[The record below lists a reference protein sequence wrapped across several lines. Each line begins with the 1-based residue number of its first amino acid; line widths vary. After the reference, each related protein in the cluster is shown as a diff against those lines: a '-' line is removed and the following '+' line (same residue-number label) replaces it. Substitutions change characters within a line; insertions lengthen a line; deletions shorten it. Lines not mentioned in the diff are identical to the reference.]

1 MIIANDDIEFTGERF
16 VPGKALGQ
24 IEVEHLHRYQAVL
37 EIIRNKKVLDAA
49 CGTGYGSALM
59 SSVAQNVT
67 GIDIS
72 GDTISHNQKIY
83 ADIKNLE
90 FIEASIAELP
100 FPDKSF
106 DVIVSFETIEHV
118 NEELQNS
125 FLREIQR
132 CLKDDGILI
141 MSSPDK
147 RTYTDLTGLTNEF
160 HVKEFYYDEFLNFL
174 EKAFKYKKIYVQ
186 GEHELSGE
194 LITSYPYISEEKIK
208 ILNNPYLNNDKNLY
222 IIAVCSNKALS
233 DDISL
238 STLYPNVVSPRAF
251 LFSDGQYTD
260 KTMLIPEQF
269 TQKNGVVS
277 AYFNLKGKT
286 TEGKIRFDPM
296 ENFACQVKIIDI
308 DTDAND
314 VNITGLN
321 EREKIDNS
329 YIFVDTDPNMEIT
342 GDFSSA
348 TYIKLNY
355 HISILSVTQIM
366 NYLTND
372 LQEKET
378 QLNIKEERIGKLT
391 LDYNAVKCEAQHYKN
406 DLDAVTKQFIQTKNE
421 LTEQL
426 IQTQKQLTDY
436 HNTLLYKITMK
447 IKKIFN

>member
-1 MIIANDDIEFTGERF
+1 
-16 VPGKALGQ
+16 
-24 IEVEHLHRYQAVL
+24 
-37 EIIRNKKVLDAA
+37 
-49 CGTGYGSALM
+49 
-59 SSVAQNVT
+59 
-67 GIDIS
+67 
-72 GDTISHNQKIY
+72 
-83 ADIKNLE
+83 
-90 FIEASIAELP
+90 
-100 FPDKSF
+100 
-106 DVIVSFETIEHV
+106 
-118 NEELQNS
+118 
-125 FLREIQR
+125 
-132 CLKDDGILI
+132 
-141 MSSPDK
+141 
-147 RTYTDLTGLTNEF
+147 
-160 HVKEFYYDEFLNFL
+160 
-174 EKAFKYKKIYVQ
+174 
-186 GEHELSGE
+186 
-194 LITSYPYISEEKIK
+194 
-208 ILNNPYLNNDKNLY
+208 
-222 IIAVCSNKALS
+222 
-233 DDISL
+233 
-238 STLYPNVVSPRAF
+238 
-251 LFSDGQYTD
+251 
-260 KTMLIPEQF
+260 
-269 TQKNGVVS
+269 
-277 AYFNLKGKT
+277 
-286 TEGKIRFDPM
+286 M

-436 HNTLLYKITMK
+436 QNTLLYKITMK